1 MASTDIQSKNRIT
14 DDIHPYFHIVNVL
27 AFNQLSTKQNEL
39 AMSHAAFV
47 IEWCD
52 TIFLKK
58 YEYLNIPEEVT
69 CSKLKTYVNGVKSD
83 ELLRRAKE
91 TISLIINRC
100 NPLWTPQSEMA
111 KWEKTCRYDS

>member
-1 MASTDIQSKNRIT
+1 MASTDTHSKIRIT

-27 AFNQLSTKQNEL
+27 AFNQLSTKCGQMKQNEL
-39 AMSHAAFV
+39 AMSHASFV

-100 NPLWTPQSEMA
+100 NPVWTP
-111 KWEKTCRYDS
+111 